1 VEVDW
6 ADLKPPIDG
15 DATSKTPFSQE
26 KRLFFIISSKI
37 RAIRLAGKKER
48 ELGFQK
54 IQEFF
59 ECIVLF

>member
-15 DATSKTPFSQE
+15 DVISKPLFSQE

-37 RAIRLAGKKER
+37 RVIRLVGKKGR

-54 IQEFF
+54 I
-59 ECIVLF
+59 